1 MVDCTAV
8 DVPSVV
14 IDIVDVVGSV
24 DDGSVD
30 VKIGSVTTSVVLVV
44 EVVDSVVV
52 VDSEVATETLVSV
65 DDVVSASVDV
75 CVAEL
80 VDSKVN
86 SDDHGSVGDIVSVV
100 ELTGDSVKEVVVSDS
115 VAELSTVESESDVE
129 ATDVVDSER
138 VDDAELASLVVFI
151 VVCSDDKLVSVTSE
165 VCVGTEEVVNSE
177 VVMVCCVLDS
187 VGSSVTVVDAEVV
200 CSIEVDDFSVTVV
213 EETSSVVET
222 VISVAEVERVSDSLL
237 VDTVA
242 VVEVVGSNVEL
253 SVDKV
258 LVSPV
263 SDVDNGGC
271 SVVVKVSGELIVG
284 SVVNDVGS
292 FVVKVVVGS
301 LVV

>member
-30 VKIGSVTTSVVLVV
+30 VKIGSVTTSVVLAV
-44 EVVDSVVV
+44 EVVDSVVD

-100 ELTGDSVKEVVVSDS
+100 ELTGDSVEEVVVSDS

-138 VDDAELASLVVFI
+138 VDDAELAFLVVFT

-165 VCVGTEEVVNSE
+165 VCVGTEEVVNS
-177 VVMVCCVLDS
+177 VVTVCCVLDS

-213 EETSSVVET
+213 EDTSSVVET